1 MMGMTLGEL
10 ARTVKATNGITVE
23 MDGMP
28 VTLSLTPQMLVYY
41 GMREVKEV
49 SAISADAM
57 LVKIS
62 SENHA
67 GYLTLGCGV

>member
-1 MMGMTLGEL
+1 MTLGEL
-10 ARTVKATNGITVE
+10 VKTVKTTNSIEIE

-28 VTLSLTPQMLVYY
+28 ISTQLTPQMLVHY

-49 SAISADAM
+49 SAVNVDGM

-62 SENHA
+62 SENFA
-67 GYLTLGCGV
+67 GYLTLGCGA